1 MSQYDNVKDIRQT
14 PEIRPHSLTL
24 RDLLSLSSLVSFET
38 WPHYP
43 WLGWNLTEFHWPLLL
58 RLKVVWPHSAEWL
71 LVYLVPAL
79 WLLDSTKDIC
89 DCPSTDSAQVGQAD
103 TWLWSCGAAGL
114 SGR

>member
-58 RLKVVWPHSAEWL
+58 RLKVGMATFSGVASGLFGTCFVAF
-71 LVYLVPAL
+71 
-79 WLLDSTKDIC
+79 
-89 DCPSTDSAQVGQAD
+89 GQY
-103 TWLWSCGAAGL
+103 
-114 SGR
+114 